1 MARYPDA
8 VWKPVDRYKP
18 GGTSHVPMA
27 RANRLVYHTAVSD
40 GTSLFDLF
48 NHPGNPIAHFYLR
61 EDGTPEQYCDTDTR
75 SSAVL
80 EGNYD
85 CVTVESW
92 DGGGSKF
99 HGTDGPDWTPEQ
111 VETAAQLAAWCHKVH
126 GIPLEHL
133 DSSSPG
139 QGVGWHRLGIDGNF
153 PPGILHG
160 RRPGGEIWSASSGKV
175 CPDDHKIHGVVDDI
189 ITRAIEI
196 ATGGD
201 MADWE
206 KTPIT
211 DDGKTAKQ
219 VLSRMDRFMDNE
231 ADFRA
236 VVLKAFE
243 DLDAAVAAGAKSTA
257 VREQIKR
264 SRTAIIEKLGG
275 VPL

>member
-1 MARYPDA
+1 MPRFPDA
-8 VWKPVDRYKP
+8 VWRPVDRYKP
-18 GGTSHVPMA
+18 GGSSHVPMVK
-27 RANRLVYHTAVSD
+27 ANRLIFHTAVSD

-48 NHPGNPIAHFYLR
+48 NHDGNPIAHGYLR
-61 EDGTPEQYCDTDTR
+61 EDGTCEQYADTDTR

-85 CVTVESW
+85 CITIESW

-99 HGTDGPDWTPEQ
+99 HGTDGPHFTDAQIES
-111 VETAAQLAAWCHKVH
+111 AAQIAAWCNKVH
-126 GIPLEHL
+126 DIPLEHL

-139 QGVGWHRLGIDGNF
+139 RGVGWHRLGIDGNF
-153 PPGILHG
+153 PGGILHG
-160 RRPGGEIWSASSGKV
+160 RRPGGELWSTSGGKV
-175 CPDDHKIHGVVDDI
+175 CPDDSKIHDVVDRI

-211 DDGKTAKQ
+211 DDGKTARQ
-219 VLSRMDRFMDNE
+219 ILSRLDRFMDNE
-231 ADFRA
+231 ADFRS
-236 VVLKAFE
+236 VVLQSFE
-243 DLDAAVAAGAKSTA
+243 DLDAAVASGAKA
-257 VREQIKR
+257 DVVREQIRGARKR
-264 SRTAIIEKLGG
+264 IIERLGG